1 MLNPDTVPPNI
12 DVGKITEIFLISA
25 SILVTA
31 LGVAQTEGLKTG
43 ISALALILTTLWAIC
58 ACNAGADSAPAK
70 ILIWMPALFLVCW
83 IVSFVFHGRRYYAQ
97 HKKTEAQT
105 PKPVS

>member
-1 MLNPDTVPPNI
+1 MTVL
-12 DVGKITEIFLISA
+12 DVGKITEIFLVPA

-43 ISALALILTTLWAIC
+43 ISALALILTTLWEIC
-58 ACNAGADSAPAK
+58 VCSAGADSSAPSK
-70 ILIWMPALFLVCW
+70 ILIWMPVLFLVCW

-97 HKKTEAQT
+97 NKKTEVQT
-105 PKPVS
+105 SQPVS